1 MYADLLLDC
10 EIARAGAPEF
20 RLPFFDPL
28 PFDFGFTLLV
38 TSFACLAAALITRDR
53 VVMDLL
59 L

>member
-20 RLPFFDPL
+20 RLPVFDPV
-28 PFDFGFTLLV
+28 FDFGFALLV
-38 TSFACLAAALITRDR
+38 TSLACLAAALITRDR
-53 VVMDLL
+53 VVIDLL